1 MKFCELTIDEFD
13 SFVKDEFSHYT
24 QSRAHYTGRKAMNM
38 DVHLV
43 GVKEGERVLAACLLT
58 GAVSL
63 KFFKYYYTHKGPVMD
78 HHNQELVRFFYTHL
92 TSYLKARKGLFVLV
106 DPYMTRNYLDG
117 DGNVTAEQPVDDVIQ
132 TMASLG
138 YMHRGYPIGY
148 SMDSQARYF
157 SVLDLTAKTDDE
169 LLKEMEYKTRR
180 NINKTIEMGVQMRD
194 LSDDEMDKFFSLY
207 RMAEDKHDFSLFGL
221 ETFKR
226 MKRMYGDNAR
236 VVLAYIDLNDYLSR
250 LETQLS
256 AKRTEFETSNEELKQ
271 NPDFRKLKNKT
282 AELEKAVRQIEK
294 KIAETEALKQ
304 SDGDILELASA
315 IYIFN
320 NHELYYLSSGSNP
333 KYNKFMGAYHMQ
345 WEMIKFANQLGLKR
359 YNFYG
364 VSGDFN
370 EETSPDMGVIKF
382 KKGFNAYID
391 EQIGDF
397 IKPLN
402 GPAYKVYQL
411 LKRK

>member
-13 SFVKDEFSHYT
+13 SFVTAEFSHYT
-24 QSRAHYTGRKAMNM
+24 QSRAHYEGRKALNM

-43 GVKEGERVLAACLLT
+43 GVKEGERVLAACLLN
-58 GAVSL
+58 GAPSF
-63 KFFKYYYTHKGPVMD
+63 KFFNYFYTHKGPVMD
-78 HHNQELVRFFYTHL
+78 HHNKELVEFFYTHL
-92 TSYLKARKGLFVLV
+92 TKYLKARKGLFVLV
-106 DPYMTRNYLDG
+106 DPYVTRNYLDG
-117 DGNVTAEQPVDDVIQ
+117 DGQVTEALPVDDVIE
-132 TMASLG
+132 TLASLG
-138 YMHRGYPIGY
+138 YMHKGY
-148 SMDSQARYF
+148 SVGYSLDSQARYF
-157 SVLDLTAKTDDE
+157 SVLDLTDKTDAD

-180 NINKTIEMGVQMRD
+180 NINKTIEMGVEMRD
-194 LSDDEMDKFFSLY
+194 LPDDEMEKFFSLY
-207 RMAEDKHDFSLFGL
+207 RMAEDKHDFSLFDL
-221 ETFKR
+221 DTFKR
-226 MKRMYGDNAR
+226 MKKIYGDNAR
-236 VVLAYIDLNDYLSR
+236 VVMTYIDLNDYLGR
-250 LETQLS
+250 LNVQLDD
-256 AKRTEFETSNEELKQ
+256 KRAEFEAASAELEE
-271 NPDFRKLKNKT
+271 NPDFRKLKNKK
-282 AELEKAVRQIEK
+282 AELEKAMKQVEK
-294 KIAETEALKQ
+294 KIAETEELKAA
-304 SDGDILELASA
+304 DGEVLELASA

-402 GPAYKVYQL
+402 KPAYKLYKL
-411 LKRK
+411 MKRK